1 MIKGKEHWI
10 GMGTGSSPVQARAA
24 PQVWQCTAPG
34 LFPWDED
41 SLRFDEKHDAM
52 QLALF
57 ISQQVSVPTPSA

>member
-1 MIKGKEHWI
+1 MIKGKERRT
-10 GMGTGSSPVQARAA
+10 GMGTGSSPGHARAA
-24 PQVWQCTAPG
+24 PQVWQRAALN

-41 SLRFDEKHDAM
+41 SPRFDEKPDAM

>member
-1 MIKGKEHWI
+1 MIKGKEHRV
-10 GMGTGSSPVQARAA
+10 GMGTGSSPGQARAA
-24 PQVWQCTAPG
+24 PQVWQHTALG

-41 SLRFDEKHDAM
+41 SPRFDVKPDAM